1 MMSRGMVFSLALVSI
16 ALIALLATAL
26 IFGKEALMAVALILF
41 VLLFFAN
48 WIANF

>member
-1 MMSRGMVFSLALVSI
+1 MVFSLALVSI
-16 ALIALLATAL
+16 ALIALLATAF

-41 VLLFFAN
+41 VLLIFAN